1 MMQKYLCEEFLFDS
15 VHQLRAK
22 VAGVQHDLMVEGD
35 VVEHPRIYQ
44 PLSETNPIRHLDIHS
59 VKVGW
64 FLHITSIHT
73 KF

>member
-1 MMQKYLCEEFLFDS
+1 MIQKYLCEEFLFDS

-35 VVEHPRIYQ
+35 VVEHPRIYHS
-44 PLSETNPIRHLDIHS
+44 LSETNPIRHSDVHS
-59 VKVGW
+59 VRIGW
-64 FLHITSIHT
+64 FLHIKSIQT